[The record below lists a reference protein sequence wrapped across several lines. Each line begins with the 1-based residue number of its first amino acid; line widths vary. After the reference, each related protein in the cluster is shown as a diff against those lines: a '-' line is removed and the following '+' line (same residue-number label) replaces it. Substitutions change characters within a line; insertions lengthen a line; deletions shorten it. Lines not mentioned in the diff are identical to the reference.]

1 MKNDNMEKVK
11 ECKLIGYENS
21 FPIYIIDKKEF
32 TSVDDSVLVD
42 ICGKAIARGVLQ
54 DSEGN
59 LYYAYFNIE
68 NEQAEELENAC
79 NWDVVDYIELT
90 D

>member
-1 MKNDNMEKVK
+1 MKKVK
-11 ECKLIGYENS
+11 ECKLTGYRNS
-21 FPIYIIDKKEF
+21 LPTYIIDKKEF
-32 TSVDDSVLVD
+32 TSVDDAVLVD
-42 ICGKAIARGVLQ
+42 ICGKAIARGKLQ

-79 NWDVVDYIELT
+79 NWDFVNYVELC